1 MRISPDSVVFF
12 QWGFISLNATIVF
25 TWCVMGLM
33 VLGSW
38 LITRRLSPTTR
49 LSRWQN
55 LIEVLVTGMRNEIH
69 EITGQVPGRYLPF
82 VGTLFL
88 FIAVSNLLSIVPGY
102 EPPTGSLSTT
112 AALAGCVFVA
122 VPVYGIT
129 QKGLSYF
136 AQYIKPSVFMLP
148 FNIMGELSRTLALA
162 VRLFGNIM
170 SGTMIVAILLAIA
183 PLIFPIVMQALGLLT
198 GLIQAYIF
206 AILAMV
212 YIAAATRAQRQEGQA
227 NQQAEKGDLSNG

>member
-1 MRISPDSVVFF
+1 MRISPDAMVFF
-12 QWGFISLNATIVF
+12 QWGPISLNATIVF

-55 LIEVLVTGMRNEIH
+55 LIEVLVTGIRNEIH
-69 EITGQVPGRYLPF
+69 EITGQVPDRYLPF

-122 VPVYGIT
+122 IPIYGIT

-212 YIAAATRAQRQEGQA
+212 YIAAATRTRRQEGQT
-227 NQQAEKGDLSNG
+227 NQQAKKGDLSDG

>member
-1 MRISPDSVVFF
+1 MRISPDAIVFF
-12 QWGFISLNATIVF
+12 QWGPVSLNATIVF
-25 TWCVMGLM
+25 TWFVMALM

-38 LITRRLSPTTR
+38 LVTRRLSPTTR

-55 LIEVLVTGMRNEIH
+55 LLEVLVTGIRNEIH

-102 EPPTGSLSTT
+102 EPPTGSLSTA

-122 VPVYGIT
+122 VHIYGIT

-170 SGTMIVAILLAIA
+170 SGTMIVAILFAIA
-183 PLIFPIVMQALGLLT
+183 PLIFPIAMQALGLLT

-212 YIAAATRAQRQEGQA
+212 YIAAATRAQRQEGQT